1 MSIVHAPTQP
11 STEGAGLIFSL
22 PPRGRFGVGAA
33 PQNRTLPRL
42 AHRASVSNRKGAR
55 RLCNPGGV
63 SPSLPID
70 RTCIAGALFIW
81 GMSPH
86 RALRGMTSLKSK
98 SHGGVHAP
106 GVERSSAG
114 TCSKARRVPFQKSD
128 KPCHARAGGH
138 LFLRKTQTSVK
149 TDRWT
154 PAFAG
159 MTHTPA
165 SRALPGA
172 AR

>member
-1 MSIVHAPTQP
+1 MIAPI
-11 STEGAGLIFSL
+11 A
-22 PPRGRFGVGAA
+22 
-33 PQNRTLPRL
+33 LPRL
-42 AHRASVSNRKGAR
+42 ATRVSFVFRKDAR

-98 SHGGVHAP
+98 SHGGAHGP

-114 TCSKARRVPFQKSD
+114 TCSKVRRVSFYYCLMLRD
-128 KPCHARAGGH
+128 GTARLLSMRPSRHPHPEERRSRVSKDAP
-138 LFLRKTQTSVK
+138 
-149 TDRWT
+149 T
-154 PAFAG
+154 PIA
-159 MTHTPA
+159 
-165 SRALPGA
+165 GA